1 MSRIRSVHPGFFR
14 DEDLVACS
22 AFARLLYIGLGVE
35 ADDKGIFEWKPVQ
48 LRMSIF
54 PADSV
59 DVAELLSELVAAGN
73 IKRFEAGGRAF
84 GAIRNFRKFQ
94 RPKTPNNIHPMPDD
108 IAEYVAFPRKAETP
122 DDKPD
127 AFPTNRE
134 KSPQMEDEGGRVEDE
149 DTPPP
154 PVPEPEGARVSFEDV
169 LEAYPRDPGPKTST
183 AKKAFE
189 RIPEIDRP
197 TVLAG
202 AIYTSKALAADSAK
216 RGRSVE
222 EGAKWVTELHNFIAN
237 GEWRSAAALA
247 AKDQPSPD
255 LAVVEA
261 DSPEFKA
268 LAKARGRTPYVG
280 DSGRITVPKA
290 ELEKAMAA
298 A

>member
-1 MSRIRSVHPGFFR
+1 MSRIRSIHPGIWTDDAFMS
-14 DEDLVACS
+14 LS
-22 AFARLLYIGLGVE
+22 ALARLLYIGLLNEAWDDGV
-35 ADDKGIFEWKPVQ
+35 FEWKP
-48 LRMSIF
+48 LTIKAKIF
-54 PADSV
+54 PADNV
-59 DVAELLSELVAAGN
+59 DVPALLDELCEADKIAERNDSKHYG
-73 IKRFEAGGRAF
+73 I
-84 GAIRNFRKFQ
+84 IRNFRDYQ
-94 RPKTPNNIHPMPDD
+94 RPKKPNSSGLLQDED
-108 IAEYVAFPRKAETP
+108 REYVGLVPNQSGT
-122 DDKPD
+122 DG
-127 AFPTNRE
+127 E
-134 KSPQMEDEGGRVEDE
+134 KSPQMEDGGGRMEDE

-169 LEAYPRDPGPKTST
+169 LEAYPRDPGPKTAT

-189 RIPEIDRP
+189 RIPEADRA

-247 AKDQPSPD
+247 ARDQPSPD

-268 LAKARGRTPYVG
+268 LAKARGRTPFVG

>member
-1 MSRIRSVHPGFFR
+1 V
-14 DEDLVACS
+14 
-22 AFARLLYIGLGVE
+22 
-35 ADDKGIFEWKPVQ
+35 
-48 LRMSIF
+48 
-54 PADSV
+54 
-59 DVAELLSELVAAGN
+59 
-73 IKRFEAGGRAF
+73 GR
-84 GAIRNFRKFQ
+84 
-94 RPKTPNNIHPMPDD
+94 PP
-108 IAEYVAFPRKAETP
+108 KAERTI
-122 DDKPD
+122 
-127 AFPTNRE
+127 
-134 KSPQMEDEGGRVEDE
+134 S
-149 DTPPP
+149 P

-247 AKDQPSPD
+247 ARDQPSPD

-268 LAKARGRTPYVG
+268 LAKARGRTPFVG